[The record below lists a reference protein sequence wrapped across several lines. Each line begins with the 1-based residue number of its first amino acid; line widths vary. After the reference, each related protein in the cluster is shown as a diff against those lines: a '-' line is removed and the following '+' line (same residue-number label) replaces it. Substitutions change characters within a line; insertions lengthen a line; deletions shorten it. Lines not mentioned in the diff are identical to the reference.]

1 MVRFLRYGQ
10 VGTLAPTLTSSKEY
24 HMNVA
29 RTVAFALAAALSV
42 LSAPA
47 SAVIFGSNFDPPDF
61 FGTATFD
68 VSNGCL
74 SSNGIHNNDH
84 DTCTV
89 TWLTAVLT
97 FRETPATAHTLTFSF
112 GTPILPSGS
121 AVFDVLAQGG
131 ELAGVDSAIIGA
143 VTTSGDPNPTF
154 NGSWYISFATPSA
167 ILFGTDAVSS
177 FAPNLGNVFL
187 YRQVCDDGCRPG
199 PVVETA
205 TVDSF
210 FRIPE
215 PATLTLLLAAL
226 GCGWVSRRKRML

>member
-1 MVRFLRYGQ
+1 
-10 VGTLAPTLTSSKEY
+10 
-24 HMNVA
+24 MNVA
-29 RTVAFALAAALSV
+29 RTVAFAFAAALSV

-47 SAVIFGSNFDPPDF
+47 SAVIYGGHFDPPDF

-74 SSNGIHNNDH
+74 SSDGIRSNDH

-89 TWLTAVLT
+89 TWLTAALT
-97 FRETPATAHTLTFSF
+97 FRETPPTAHTLSFDF
-112 GTPILPSGS
+112 GTPFLPSNT
-121 AVFDVLAQGG
+121 AVFDVVVQGG

-154 NGSWYISFATPSA
+154 NGSWYISFASPASS
-167 ILFGTDAVSS
+167 LFATDAVSS

-199 PVVETA
+199 PIVETA

-215 PATLTLLLAAL
+215 PATVTLLLAAI
-226 GCGWVSRRKRML
+226 GCGWVSRRRRSA